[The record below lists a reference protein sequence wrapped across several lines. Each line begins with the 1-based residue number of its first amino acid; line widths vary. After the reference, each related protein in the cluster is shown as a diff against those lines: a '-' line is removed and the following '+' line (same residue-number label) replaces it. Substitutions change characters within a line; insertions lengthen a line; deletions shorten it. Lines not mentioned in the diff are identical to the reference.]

1 MKRIKIFEPAL
12 AANHLF
18 PMALNKFKALKITR
32 EQALAYSFADQ
43 RSSYGVLRAKY
54 AQEELKENE
63 LYDGYILFHD
73 GLANRVAYLNG
84 YFRKEAPEEI
94 LTFPVLRLFPQ
105 SGYTKGYWHRVYR
118 IEDGKE
124 TLGDLK
130 LVLTLGT
137 LAFEKYLLQE
147 EAEKLRQK
155 LIKSVLEKVSIEITK
170 NDETALKQIL
180 GDEYKKIV
188 KNISIQRKKLKII
201 KENLIVNYISA
212 GPCKKM
218 VVIKLSEEQAMRFNL
233 EDEEAEIDT
242 LIAKYGQ
249 ESVLQENE
257 HYKGYALLS
266 EGHSNQII
274 TMDGHI
280 ASSVDEL
287 GQKVCNMCFV
297 AENGKSEGYAKRIFT
312 FGNFPFN
319 LYCNEELAERTR
331 SRIVEAAVSGNETEF
346 KEDEMALLIRVFGY
360 FKFFEITE
368 ELEEEI
374 N

>member
-1 MKRIKIFEPAL
+1 
-12 AANHLF
+12 
-18 PMALNKFKALKITR
+18 
-32 EQALAYSFADQ
+32 
-43 RSSYGVLRAKY
+43 
-54 AQEELKENE
+54 
-63 LYDGYILFHD
+63 
-73 GLANRVAYLNG
+73 
-84 YFRKEAPEEI
+84 
-94 LTFPVLRLFPQ
+94 
-105 SGYTKGYWHRVYR
+105 VYR

-170 NDETALKQIL
+170 HDETALKQIL

-201 KENLIVNYISA
+201 KESLIVNDISF
-212 GPCKKM
+212 GPCEKM

-233 EDEEAEIDT
+233 EDEAAEIDT

-266 EGHSNQII
+266 EGHYNQII

-280 ASSVDEL
+280 ASGVDEL
-287 GQKVCNMCFV
+287 GQKVCNMCCV
-297 AENGKSEGYAKRIFT
+297 AENGKSEGYAKHIFT

-346 KEDEMALLIRVFGY
+346 AEDEMALLISVFGY